1 MPESFVLMQLLRICR
16 HSFGVNVEII
26 HLLLLQSIIQHVSAY
41 TLLLGFFLS
50 RSLSVFQTRIKI
62 VLQQYVLY
70 Y

>member
-1 MPESFVLMQLLRICR
+1 MSEFYVHMQLLRICC
-16 HSFGVNVEII
+16 HSFGVNIKI
-26 HLLLLQSIIQHVSAY
+26 MYLLLLQSVIQHVSPY
-41 TLLLGFFLS
+41 TLLLGLLS